1 MGGGVGT
8 STSQGGGIGINFDC
22 VPFPPPPNPLPQ
34 GEGENPAPA
43 VKLLLINPNITKPM
57 TEAMAAE
64 ARRYASASTEIVAV
78 TAEFGT
84 QYVENRI
91 EAAIASHAVL
101 DALAKHAAG
110 CDAAMISAFGD
121 PGLAA
126 AREFADIPVVG
137 IQEFAILTAWM
148 LGRRYSII
156 CLTPRLRT
164 WYIECAQEHGLAGRL
179 ASVRA
184 LDLPITDITRAKQ
197 QLRDHL
203 VKECMV
209 AIEQDEAEVIIFGGG
224 PIAGLARETRDEI
237 PVPCLDGVSCAVR
250 MAEALISL
258 NPRPAERGSFA
269 RPRAKPASGLSPAL
283 MRRITGEP

>member
-1 MGGGVGT
+1 M
-8 STSQGGGIGINFDC
+8 
-22 VPFPPPPNPLPQ
+22 
-34 GEGENPAPA
+34 
-43 VKLLLINPNITKPM
+43 KLLLINPNITASM

-64 ARRYASASTEIVAV
+64 ARRYASPGTDIAAV
-78 TAEFGT
+78 TAAFGT
-84 QYVENRI
+84 QYVENRA

-101 DALAKHAAG
+101 DALAKHADG
-110 CDAAMISAFGD
+110 GDAAIVCAFGD

-137 IQEFAILTAWM
+137 IEESAILTAWM

-184 LDLPITDITRAKQ
+184 LDAPITDITQAREQFRA
-197 QLRDHL
+197 QLVEQCRR
-203 VKECMV
+203 

-224 PIAGLARETRDEI
+224 PIAGLARETRDTI

-250 MAEALISL
+250 MAEALVAL
-258 NPRPAERGSFA
+258 NPRAPSRGSFA
-269 RPRAKPASGLSPAL
+269 RPRGKPAQGLSPEL
-283 MRRITGEP
+283 MRRIVGDA

>member
-1 MGGGVGT
+1 
-8 STSQGGGIGINFDC
+8 
-22 VPFPPPPNPLPQ
+22 
-34 GEGENPAPA
+34 
-43 VKLLLINPNITKPM
+43 VKLLLVNPNITAQM

-64 ARRYASASTEIVAV
+64 ARRTASAATEIVAV

-84 QYVENRI
+84 QYVENRA
-91 EAAIASHAVL
+91 EAAIAAHAVL
-101 DALAKHAAG
+101 ELLAKHATG

-137 IQEFAILTAWM
+137 IEESAILAAWM

-164 WYIECAQEHGLAGRL
+164 WYIECAEEHGLAGRL

-184 LDLPITDITRAKQ
+184 LDLPIADITRAKE
-197 QLRDHL
+197 QLRDRL
-203 VKECMV
+203 VEQCMA
-209 AIEQDEAEVIIFGGG
+209 AIEQDDAEVIIFGGG
-224 PIAGLARETRDEI
+224 PIAGLARETRDTI

-250 MAEALISL
+250 MAEALVAL
-258 NPRPAERGSFA
+258 NPRAPLRGSFA
-269 RPRAKPASGLSPAL
+269 RPRGKPAQGLSPEL
-283 MRRITGEP
+283 MRRIVGDA